1 VPLPPL
7 TEKIAP
13 SHGTRALPG
22 LLMALKGSRNQ
33 GVPTGYILRQL
44 FIVLLPALLFVFVA
58 LWSYRSVTTVVVEEV
73 STMTRI
79 GDTASATSKPQEG
92 GLPEPP
98 SDDGVKEPPG
108 AGGVQEP
115 PGSEGVK
122 EPPGA
127 EAVKEPPGSEGVKE
141 PPSSDGVK
149 EPPGSTSVTADGSP
163 APAQHVPASKGY
175 WIGVAAGAAALA
187 LFYALLSFTG
197 WKSSRCC

>member
-1 VPLPPL
+1 MADSSAARNAAGVSVVQLYAGAFFPGLMLAGLYILYVIIIAKLKPSMAPPLSMAERYVPLPPL

-79 GDTASATSKPQEG
+79 GDCSLVGQSSQP
-92 GLPEPP
+92 
-98 SDDGVKEPPG
+98 DGR
-108 AGGVQEP
+108 
-115 PGSEGVK
+115 S
-122 EPPGA
+122 
-127 EAVKEPPGSEGVKE
+127 
-141 PPSSDGVK
+141 
-149 EPPGSTSVTADGSP
+149 
-163 APAQHVPASKGY
+163 
-175 WIGVAAGAAALA
+175 AALQA
-187 LFYALLSFTG
+187 WRT
-197 WKSSRCC
+197 